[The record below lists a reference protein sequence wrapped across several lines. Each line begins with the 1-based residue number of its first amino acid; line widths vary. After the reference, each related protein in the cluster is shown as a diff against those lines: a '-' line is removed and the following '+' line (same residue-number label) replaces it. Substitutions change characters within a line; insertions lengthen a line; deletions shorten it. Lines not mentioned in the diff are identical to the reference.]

1 MMAVQPCVLII
12 KRLTKSGGKPQV
24 QYHLWAHA
32 LDCNYFTGK
41 NVTVHTRHSQNRAFS
56 AFRCFAAL
64 FAHEMALPS
73 HIHAGRFSCEH
84 EICPQE
90 YACEL

>member
-1 MMAVQPCVLII
+1 MMMTASWNCAVWNDQFPAKGDRGAEGVAGRAVHSAPSV
-12 KRLTKSGGKPQV
+12 K
-24 QYHLWAHA
+24 
-32 LDCNYFTGK
+32 
-41 NVTVHTRHSQNRAFS
+41 VTVHTRHSQNRAFS

>member
-1 MMAVQPCVLII
+1 MQKMQKALENLCPALEEAAVCAEKELLFTRAIRKIALSALSAASQLI
-12 KRLTKSGGKPQV
+12 
-24 QYHLWAHA
+24 
-32 LDCNYFTGK
+32 
-41 NVTVHTRHSQNRAFS
+41 
-56 AFRCFAAL
+56 

>member
-41 NVTVHTRHSQNRAFS
+41 NGYKRKGIGK
-56 AFRCFAAL
+56 
-64 FAHEMALPS
+64 E
-73 HIHAGRFSCEH
+73 
-84 EICPQE
+84 
-90 YACEL
+90 

>member
-41 NVTVHTRHSQNRAFS
+41 IDIKGKESENG
-56 AFRCFAAL
+56 C
-64 FAHEMALPS
+64 
-73 HIHAGRFSCEH
+73 I
-84 EICPQE
+84 
-90 YACEL
+90 